1 MSSPPLDSTDP
12 DYEHSAL
19 LFLNGQYA
27 LRYLDERA
35 GLQVKW
41 LAPEAVRAAFSRIGV
56 DSGWLPPEVRR
67 WGHTPRGEYAVMF
80 VPAQKHTLR
89 LVNTWEGRVPSKRL
103 LKIDVPLPALVFAGI
118 GTTYCLWAC
127 RTVPRPEAAAH
138 VAPLPNVGRDGHI
151 CFGDNHPPSAGP
163 DTLTQAWKIFMSSPF
178 NDHLIGDASRAYPR
192 DVREQLLALAES
204 RADTYPVDDLVRYRT
219 GTIHEAVQ
227 QMLASG
233 ER

>member
-1 MSSPPLDSTDP
+1 MSSAAIGSTDP
-12 DYEHSAL
+12 VSEQTAL
-19 LFLNGQYA
+19 LFLNGQFA

-35 GLQVKW
+35 GLQIKW
-41 LAPEAVRAAFSRIGV
+41 LAPEAVRAAFNRIPV

-89 LVNTWEGRVPSKRL
+89 LANSWEGRFPGKRL
-103 LKIDVPLPALVFAGI
+103 LKINVPLPALVFAGI
-118 GTTYCLWAC
+118 GTAYCVWAC
-127 RTVPRPEAAAH
+127 RAAPRSDAAAH

-151 CFGDNHPPSAGP
+151 CFGDNHPPSAKP
-163 DTLTQAWKIFMSSPF
+163 ETLAQAWKVFMTSPF
-178 NDHLIGDASRAYPR
+178 NDHLIGDASKAYPG
-192 DVREQLLALAES
+192 DVREQLLALADGH
-204 RADTYPVDDLVRYRT
+204 ADIYPVDDLVRHKP

-227 QMLASG
+227 QMLALR